1 MPTKGYRERDVLRH
15 LAPGSLSRRERLS
28 DSRMKLVIDLCAWCV
43 LTALWALVA
52 GYWLVVY

>member
-1 MPTKGYRERDVLRH
+1 MPIGYRERDVLRH
-15 LAPGSLSRRERLS
+15 LAPGSCLAGRGGETSMRYA
-28 DSRMKLVIDLCAWCV
+28 VDLCAWCV